1 MVMVDWG
8 FSPRVPS
15 LVPFRDG
22 RRGLT
27 AATSDRLV
35 VLRSLGASSSSKF
48 HLDCFS
54 KSCCCCC

>member
-15 LVPFRDG
+15 PVPFRDC
-22 RRGLT
+22 RWVL
-27 AATSDRLV
+27 AATTSDRLV

-48 HLDCFS
+48 HLGCFS
-54 KSCCCCC
+54 RSCCCCC